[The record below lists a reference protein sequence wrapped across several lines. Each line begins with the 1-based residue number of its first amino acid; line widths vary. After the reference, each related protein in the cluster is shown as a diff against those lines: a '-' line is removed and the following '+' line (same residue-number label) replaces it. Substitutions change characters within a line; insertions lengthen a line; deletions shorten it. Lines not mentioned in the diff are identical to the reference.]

1 MYIPDIF
8 NNKVSPAPYPDIPA
22 PDAGR
27 ERMPDL
33 FPQPVIVR
41 PARHPGLHARRV
53 LVTDSSQ
60 RKSVPIIRSL
70 GRKGVHVVAA
80 EDGQMSLGFYSKY
93 ARQKLTY
100 PPPEKEE
107 RFVDWL
113 IDSGRSGRFDIVFPI
128 DERTMAPVTKYKAE
142 IEQYL
147 TVPVVDYE
155 TFMLARDKAKTM
167 ELAESLGIP
176 IPRTVACTREDDL
189 AETLR
194 LMPVPAVIK
203 ARESSGSRGLCY
215 VTDRRHIFSEYR
227 KIHARYPFPLVQ
239 ELIPPGGDTYG
250 VEALCDHG
258 RILRLFV
265 HRRIR
270 EYPINGGPS
279 TLRESVYKPDLLE
292 HAVRMLTAIKW
303 HGVAMLEFKE
313 DPRTGKCVLIE
324 INPKFWGSIALPIAA
339 GVDFPYLLYQLAC
352 RQEIGEE
359 YSYPEHVLCRW
370 LLPGD
375 LLHFIF
381 NPNRLNLKPSFFD
394 FRNTAYDIMDTKD
407 PGPFVLLILTL
418 IKDIFAPRTWTGKI
432 LRN

>member
-8 NNKVSPAPYPDIPA
+8 NNKVSPAPYPDVPA
-22 PDAGR
+22 GDP
-27 ERMPDL
+27 ERGIMPD
-33 FPQPVIVR
+33 PVPHPVIVR
-41 PARHPGLHARRV
+41 PAGHPGLHARRV
-53 LVTDSSQ
+53 MVTDASQ

-70 GRKGVHVVAA
+70 GRKGVHVVAG
-80 EDGQMSLGFYSKY
+80 EDGPMSLGFYSKF

-113 IDSGRSGRFDIVFPI
+113 IDSGRSGKFDIVFPI

-155 TFMLARDKAKTM
+155 TFMLARNKARTM
-167 ELAESLGIP
+167 ELARNLGIP
-176 IPRTVACTREDDL
+176 IPRTVACTREEDL
-189 AETLR
+189 GETLR

-215 VTDRRHIFSEYR
+215 VKDRRQIFGEYR

-292 HAVRMLTAIKW
+292 YAVRMLTAIKW
-303 HGVAMLEFKE
+303 HGVSMLEFKE

-339 GVDFPYLLYQLAC
+339 GVDFPYLLYLLAC
-352 RQEIGEE
+352 KREIRED

-375 LLHFIF
+375 LLHFIS
-381 NPNRLNLKPSFFD
+381 NPNRLNLEPSFFD
-394 FRNTAYDIMDTKD
+394 FRNTTYDIMDAED
-407 PGPFVLLILTL
+407 PGPFFLLLLTL
-418 IKDIFAPRTWTGKI
+418 VKDIFAPRTWTDKI